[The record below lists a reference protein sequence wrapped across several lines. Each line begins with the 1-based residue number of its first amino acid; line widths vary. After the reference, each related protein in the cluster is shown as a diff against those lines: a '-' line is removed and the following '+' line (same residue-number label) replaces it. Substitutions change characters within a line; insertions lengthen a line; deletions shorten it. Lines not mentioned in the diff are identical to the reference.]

1 MSTLGND
8 HGTTPAAAQSID
20 FSTLFAANIHEIKNL
35 LFNLLI
41 SLDQV
46 IDESAVQNCAIA
58 DLHSKLL
65 PLRYNGQRI
74 NDRLVQLLSLYRIA
88 NDLYQLDIEYYS
100 VREFVEDVVIE
111 TRPLLEARGLTL
123 TADVDDALCWF
134 FDREILS
141 GIVLNA
147 IHNALRYAKSEIRVH
162 AKKEGEMLIVS
173 VMDDG
178 PGFPS
183 QVLQPSG
190 VVGKL
195 SCTDGRNG
203 LGLYFSAKTACLHV
217 SPDNTRGTLSL
228 SNGGELGGAV
238 FSVMLP

>member
-20 FSTLFAANIHEIKNL
+20 FSALFAANIHEIKNL

-46 IDESAVQNCAIA
+46 IDESAVQGSAVT

-88 NDLYQLDIEYYS
+88 NDLYQLDVEYHS
-100 VREFVEDVVIE
+100 LREFVEDIMVE
-111 TRPLLEARGLTL
+111 AQPLMEARGLIL

-134 FDREILS
+134 FDREILA
-141 GIVLNA
+141 GIILNA
-147 IHNALRYAKSEIRVH
+147 IHNALRYARSEIRVN
-162 AKKEGEMLIVS
+162 AKKDGSLLAVS
-173 VMDDG
+173 VADDG
-178 PGFPS
+178 PGFPADILEAS
-183 QVLQPSG
+183 AVM
-190 VVGKL
+190 GKL
-195 SCTDGRNG
+195 SRTDGRTG
-203 LGLYFSAKTACLHV
+203 LGLYFSAETARLHV
-217 SPDNTRGTLSL
+217 SRDNTRGRLSL
-228 SNGGELGGAV
+228 SNGGELGGAI
-238 FSVMLP
+238 FKVMLP